1 MSLTQWMTEIGSA
14 LRQYVPTLLGAAAL
28 VAVGLICAVVFR
40 WLAAGL
46 VARAFG
52 RFGGRWGL
60 DRAIEDTGTRATV
73 PRVVGGFVFWLVLLF
88 FVAAAL
94 ESLGLEVVSGVMQ
107 RLTMY
112 LPNVLGAVAVI
123 LGGVVF
129 GWVLRA
135 VVASGAKSA
144 GLARPDDAGRVA
156 RAAVLAVAGVIA
168 LDQVGVDAQL
178 LVLLIAVVVGA
189 GFAGAGLA
197 FGLGAQTSASNIIAS
212 YYLAQTYRVG
222 QTVRIGGLEGRI
234 LRTMPAGVLLEGAEG
249 QVLVPAKKFS
259 EEVSVLIAE
268 GS

>member
-144 GLARPDDAGRVA
+144 GLVA

-249 QVLVPAKKFS
+249 QMLVPAKKFS